1 MRLFL
6 GTKPMAKIP
15 NEISETIWRLKRQLA
30 DVIED
35 AKSAEY
41 LLFAQCGE
49 TERTISYLNDL
60 QSIAE
65 QATDRFTQFSTLQ
78 IRILNVQPRVP
89 LDMLE
94 ILEQAIASAELR
106 LPALQRSIQE
116 IKIEW
121 RLL

>member
-1 MRLFL
+1 
-6 GTKPMAKIP
+6 MAKIP
-15 NEISETIWRLKRQLA
+15 SEISETIWRLKRQLA
-30 DVIED
+30 DVIEE

-41 LLFAQCGE
+41 ILFTQFGE

-60 QSIAE
+60 QNIGE
-65 QATDRFTQFSTLQ
+65 QATERFTQFSTLQ
-78 IRILNVQPRVP
+78 IQILNVQPRAP

-94 ILEQAIASAELR
+94 ILEQAIASTELR